1 MGNTKDDALE
11 KFRMWLKV
19 RGKSDG
25 TIKSYTWWIQHFLQY
40 TENSI
45 QEIKQSNIDDFVCH
59 IMDNHS
65 DNSVR
70 IATIALKTFLIKY
83 LELPLK
89 VHILNKTTIYRDKTP
104 FTIEEVKKMFA
115 VTKDNPLYHVILKV
129 LYYSALRR
137 QEVINLDLDDVLPS
151 LQLRVKCG
159 KGKEYKVVNIT
170 RDCMAAIQRYIQVRL
185 KPHKRHEKALFI
197 TNSRQRITRG
207 GIYHIVKTASAM
219 AGIDRPAYPHKFR
232 ITAITHM
239 AEAGLDI
246 SEIQAQTHHQEIKSL
261 VGYIQ
266 HSQRRI
272 REQYEKAFENNGI
285 EVKPPQLQ
293 MDREY
298 YKQMA
303 IKKYLDKEIDLA
315 TLHDMLT
322 TIEQKKDK
330 KQRKEFNIA
339 YY

>member
-1 MGNTKDDALE
+1 MGNTMENAL
-11 KFRMWLKV
+11 KRFKVWLKV
-19 RGKSDG
+19 QGKTKD
-25 TIKSYTWWIQHFLQY
+25 TIRTYTWWIHYFLQHIK
-40 TENSI
+40 NP
-45 QEIKQSNIDDFVCH
+45 IKQIEQRDVDNFVCH
-59 IMDNHS
+59 IMDTHS

-70 IATIALKTFLIKY
+70 IATISLKTFLLKY
-83 LELPLK
+83 LELNIK
-89 VHILNKTTIYRDKTP
+89 VHILNKTTIKRDKTP
-104 FTIEEVKKMFA
+104 FTIGEVKKMFTA
-115 VTKDNPLYHVILKV
+115 TEDNPLYHAILKV
-129 LYYSALRR
+129 LYYSGLRR
-137 QEVINLDLDDVLPS
+137 QEIIDLDLDDVLPS

-170 RDCMAAIQRYIQVRL
+170 KDCMAALQRYIQVRP
-185 KPHKRHEKALFI
+185 KPKEGHEKALFI
-197 TNSRQRITRG
+197 TNSKQRITRG
-207 GIYHIVKTASAM
+207 GIYHIVKAVSATV
-219 AGIDRPAYPHKFR
+219 GIDRPAYPHKFR

-246 SEIQAQTHHQEIKSL
+246 SEIQAQTQHKEIKSL

-272 REQYEKAFENNGI
+272 REQYEKAFENNVVD
-285 EVKPPQLQ
+285 VKPLQLQ
-293 MDREY
+293 MDQEY

-330 KQRKEFNIA
+330 KQRKDYSIA